1 MTKAEKKG
9 LKRTDGKSVCSFGW
23 DEVMQGWV
31 LAAVGR
37 AGWSGEVP
45 PSLALTCCQTIRQGV
60 PDRRAT
66 RRDDKSACQPNALQQ
81 GGLAFGAARINWQT
95 CAPNRTQRAQIH
107 TEEFMFVDRR

>member
-1 MTKAEKKG
+1 ME
-9 LKRTDGKSVCSFGW
+9 KSVCSLGW

-31 LAAVGR
+31 LAAAAAVEAGR

-45 PSLALTCCQTIRQGV
+45 PGLAVTCCQTIRQGV
-60 PDRRAT
+60 PGRRAT

-81 GGLAFGAARINWQT
+81 GGLAFGTARINWQT
-95 CAPNRTQRAQIH
+95 SAPNRTQRAQNH